1 MERIVNALEEN
12 PNRTLWKSGR
22 IDYTIADAIVVT
34 EKSMKP
40 IKPEIINPCWRKLWP
55 DVHDFTGLTMDPVE
69 DIMKEVVG
77 MTKRVAGDEFP
88 DLGEI

>member
-1 MERIVNALEEN
+1 
-12 PNRTLWKSGR
+12 
-22 IDYTIADAIVVT
+22 
-34 EKSMKP
+34 
-40 IKPEIINPCWRKLWP
+40 
-55 DVHDFTGLTMDPVE
+55 MDPVE